1 MYYRTGNGGLRRA
14 FRNSN
19 PLIRLEYSHGNVPQL
34 LSVAGLERSL
44 VTRRERS
51 EIRVSPRS
59 SGIGTY
65 SRYVD
70 DGGKS
75 MPHDL
80 SFPSFT

>member
-1 MYYRTGNGGLRRA
+1 M
-14 FRNSN
+14 
-19 PLIRLEYSHGNVPQL
+19 PQL
-34 LSVAGLERSL
+34 ISVAGLERSL

-65 SRYVD
+65 SKYVD

-80 SFPSFT
+80 SFP